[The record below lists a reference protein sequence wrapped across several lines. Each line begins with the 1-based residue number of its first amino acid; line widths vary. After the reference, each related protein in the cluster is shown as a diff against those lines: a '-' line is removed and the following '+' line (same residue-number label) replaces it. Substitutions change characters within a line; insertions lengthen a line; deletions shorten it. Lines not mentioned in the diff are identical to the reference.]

1 MNKEAKSKEKMN
13 LSRRDKIWVVLA
25 IMLFL
30 VLFALV
36 ILYGDGIMGALF

>member
-1 MNKEAKSKEKMN
+1 MIKEVRSKEKMN